1 MAPRRTVKERVL
13 LLTKLIFITCA
24 SIIVF
29 VGINFA
35 ACNFVLPGSINK
47 RNLEGNL
54 KNTPQLDCT
63 ESERRGYETLLTIL
77 TTVIALKTRLDE

>member
-1 MAPRRTVKERVL
+1 MAPRKPKPDVKI
-13 LLTKLIFITCA
+13 LLTRLIFTVCGA
-24 SIIVF
+24 IILF

-54 KNTPQLDCT
+54 KNPPPIDCT

-77 TTVIALKTRLDE
+77 TTVIALKTRLED